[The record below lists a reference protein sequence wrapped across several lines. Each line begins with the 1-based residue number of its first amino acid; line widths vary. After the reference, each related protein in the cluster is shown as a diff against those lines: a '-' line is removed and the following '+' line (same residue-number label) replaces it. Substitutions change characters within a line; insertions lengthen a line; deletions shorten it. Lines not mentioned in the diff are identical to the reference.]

1 MKAAFIIIIFFFIVS
16 LNLIAQTKSKYIFV
30 KTIDKKDYFYI
41 PQSAFSDSVNGVI
54 YQDKTLSKVAL
65 QKKCFRFFWN
75 SICND
80 GSYYLTI
87 TPEQIYFS
95 SGHDNP
101 NPNYLFWV
109 INITNS
115 QYQLLKKTFFKQT
128 PEGFSKNAEYN
139 PIYYFDEKYVD
150 TFSIPENWT
159 DSILKI
165 ESIYCENQI
174 KTQLVRYFS
183 LINSYIKEPSKK
195 INFLENKKVRQK
207 YFSSS
212 KQEIIDWMP
221 KKIKAKFT
229 PPKNSE

>member
-1 MKAAFIIIIFFFIVS
+1 MKAVFIIIIFFFIVS

-30 KTIDKKDYFYI
+30 KTIDKKNYFYI
-41 PQSAFSDSVNGVI
+41 PQYAFSDSVNGVI

-65 QKKCFRFFWN
+65 HKKSFSFFWN

-95 SGHDNP
+95 SGHNNP

-115 QYQLLKKTFFKQT
+115 QSQLLKKTFFKQT

-183 LINSYIKEPSKK
+183 LINSYIKEPSEK